1 MIQIICGE
9 KGTGKTKEMLKRAN
23 DLAVS
28 AKGTIV
34 YLDKSSQ
41 HIYELNNQIRL
52 INVTEYP
59 VCTYEGF
66 IGFVSGLLS
75 GNHDIECIFIDSM
88 IKIANLSDENIKTAI
103 ETLEKLSD
111 DVQFICSISLN
122 ESALDSNLKEK
133 ILVSC

>member
-88 IKIANLSDENIKTAI
+88 IKIANLSDENIKAAI

>member
-9 KGTGKTKEMLKRAN
+9 KGTGKTKEMLQRAN
-23 DLAVS
+23 DLASS
-28 AKGTIV
+28 ANGTIV
-34 YLDKSSQ
+34 YLDKSGQ

-59 VCTYEGF
+59 VC
-66 IGFVSGLLS
+66 VSGLLS
-75 GNHDIECIFIDSM
+75 GNHDIECVFIDSL
-88 IKIANLSDENIKTAI
+88 IKIANLSSDNIKTAI
-103 ETLEKLSD
+103 ETLENLSA
-111 DVQFICSISLN
+111 DVQFICSVSLN